1 MGSSTM
7 SNETIKPIYR
17 SIYTGQQIDEL
28 LTAIKFKV
36 SSNAISNMFSDVGDP
51 LNKEKISSAELCN
64 ILNERMSNIE
74 NPEFLKTI
82 IDRIDDS
89 NIFTDAHKDKLEG
102 LSDKFKGVY
111 TSKPVRDSEINT
123 NTFIGGELCL
133 LLNDGGGAQVF
144 QYWDANTNHWK
155 TANTVHTNVS
165 GSVTLPTIG
174 TVTFHTIDKSVY
186 STCELTVVGTKASSI
201 HTSKILVT
209 AIGSEIISCKYADLW
224 NTNPLYTTNIT
235 ASGNEIVLGVDTLT
249 AGVTVRAK
257 KMYEM

>member
-1 MGSSTM
+1 M

-36 SSNAISNMFSDVGDP
+36 SSDAISNAFSDVGDP

-64 ILNERMSNIE
+64 ILNERIANIE

-82 IDRIDDS
+82 ISKINDS
-89 NIFTDAHKDKLEG
+89 NIFTDAYRNKLDG

-111 TSKPVRDSEINT
+111 ANIPARDSEIST
-123 NTFIGGELCL
+123 STFTGGELCL
-133 LLNDGGGAQVF
+133 LLNDDEGAQSF
-144 QYWDANTNHWK
+144 QYWDANTNKWE
-155 TANTVHTNVS
+155 TFNTVRTNVS
-165 GSVTLPTIG
+165 GNVTLPTIG
-174 TVTFHTIDKSVY
+174 TITFHTMDKSIY
-186 STCELTVVGTKASSI
+186 RACEITVVGVKTSSV

-209 AIGSEIISCKYADLW
+209 VAGNEIISCKYADLW

-235 ASGNEIVLGVDTLT
+235 MSGNEIVLGVDTLA

-257 KMYEM
+257 KLYEM

>member
-1 MGSSTM
+1 M

-36 SSNAISNMFSDVGDP
+36 STNAISNTFSDVGDP
-51 LNKEKISSAELCN
+51 LNQEKISSAELCN
-64 ILNERMSNIE
+64 ILNERMANIE
-74 NPEFLKTI
+74 NPEFLKTL
-82 IDRIDDS
+82 IDKIDDS
-89 NIFTDAHKDKLEG
+89 NIFTDAYKDKLEG
-102 LSDKFKGVY
+102 FSDKFKGVY
-111 TSKPVRDSEINT
+111 VSKPVRDSEIIT
-123 NTFIGGELCL
+123 DTFTGGELCL
-133 LLNDGGGAQVF
+133 LLNDGEGAQAF
-144 QYWDANTNHWK
+144 QYWDANTNKWK
-155 TANTVHTNVS
+155 TVNTVHTNVS
-165 GSVTLPTIG
+165 GDVTLPTIG
-174 TVTFHTIDKSVY
+174 TVTFHTIDKSIY
-186 STCELTVVGTKASSI
+186 TTCEITVVGTKTSSV

-257 KMYEM
+257 KLYEM